1 MTEPRHTPQ
10 PTIDAAQLI
19 VADLESCQRERRRH
33 FLPALAI
40 VTLAVGGAL
49 LMMGLRPDLLA
60 QPWWQ
65 LVVQC
70 VLWVLCLIVF
80 PAIGL
85 GLMFP
90 SRGARIGLAAGAVG
104 LTMAATLGVPEPAMF
119 GSDHHFQ
126 LAGGCGLMI
135 TVYATVVLLMGLLSG
150 AFIQRRKAS
159 AVYWISA
166 GISLTALTAITWQC
180 PMTGAAHVV
189 PSHLG
194 VAAALMIG
202 TSSIGVFVHR
212 RRLRDRRAT
221 PTPDREPD
229 RKPGPAGS

>member
-1 MTEPRHTPQ
+1 MTEPRHS
-10 PTIDAAQLI
+10 IDAAQLI
-19 VADLESCQRERRRH
+19 VADLESGQRQRRRH
-33 FLPALAI
+33 FLPALTI
-40 VTLAVGGAL
+40 VTLAVGSAML
-49 LMMGLRPDLLA
+49 VMGLRPDLLA

-65 LVVQC
+65 LALQC

-90 SRGARIGLAAGAVG
+90 SRGARVGLAAGAAA
-104 LTMAATLGVPEPAMF
+104 LTIAATLGAPEAQLS
-119 GSDHHFQ
+119 GAADKHFHF
-126 LAGGCGLMI
+126 AGGCGLMI
-135 TVYATVVLLMGLLSG
+135 TAYATVVLLMGLLSG
-150 AFIQRRKAS
+150 AFVQRRKAT

-202 TSSIGVFVHR
+202 TSLIGVFVHQR
-212 RRLRDRRAT
+212 GIPKHT
-221 PTPDREPD
+221 PT
-229 RKPGPAGS
+229 

>member
-1 MTEPRHTPQ
+1 MTQSHH
-10 PTIDAAQLI
+10 TIDAAQLI
-19 VADLESCQRERRRH
+19 VEDLESGQRRRRRH

-40 VTLAVGGAL
+40 VTLAVGGAML
-49 LMMGLRPDLLA
+49 IMGLRPDLLA

-65 LVVQC
+65 LLLQC

-90 SRGARIGLAAGAVG
+90 TRGARVGLAVGAVG
-104 LTMAATLGVPEPAMF
+104 LTMVATLGVPEAQVF
-119 GSDHHFQ
+119 GPDDHFH

-135 TVYATVVLLMGLLSG
+135 TAYASVVLLMGLLSG
-150 AFIQRRKAS
+150 AFVQRRKTT

-202 TSSIGVFVHR
+202 TSLIGVFVHR
-212 RRLRDRRAT
+212 QSLGNL
-221 PTPDREPD
+221 E
-229 RKPGPAGS
+229 K

>member
-1 MTEPRHTPQ
+1 MTEPRHT
-10 PTIDAAQLI
+10 IDAARLI
-19 VADLESCQRERRRH
+19 VADLESGQRQRRRH

-40 VTLAVGGAL
+40 VTLAVGGAM

-65 LVVQC
+65 LVLQC
-70 VLWVLCLIVF
+70 LLWVLCLIVF

-90 SRGARIGLAAGAVG
+90 SRGVRIGLAAGAVG
-104 LTMAATLGVPEPAMF
+104 LTLAATLGVP
-119 GSDHHFQ
+119 HFQ
-126 LAGGCGLMI
+126 AMGADVHFHLGGGCGLMI
-135 TVYATVVLLMGLLSG
+135 TVYATMVLLMGLLSG
-150 AFIQRRKAS
+150 AFVQRRKAT

-194 VAAALMIG
+194 VAAGLMLG
-202 TSSIGVFVHR
+202 TSLIGVFVHR
-212 RRLRDRRAT
+212 RGLRKVGRQVERA
-221 PTPDREPD
+221 
-229 RKPGPAGS
+229 